1 MILHKANAGNV
12 SVGGLCSEREM
23 RIGLTMRQ
31 PLIED
36 GSRQSKRRDG
46 GSNRCWWQSRGEVVS
61 LALHKKSPLRSRNAV
76 HLREFE
82 FQST

>member
-1 MILHKANAGNV
+1 MLMRNISCFCIKKMPGMSLL
-12 SVGGLCSEREM
+12 VGCVCHAWGEREM

-36 GSRQSKRRDG
+36 GSRQSKRGDG

-61 LALHKKSPLRSRNAV
+61 LAAA
-76 HLREFE
+76 
-82 FQST
+82 